1 MTFVTVS
8 RFLELEEK
16 VKQMANDLQGMK
28 NEVRNPAPERNLESS
43 VNSIPPAPPKSSTKS
58 HEKIL
63 SQANLFI
70 VGDAHVRNMKET
82 IKKELPSNWSI
93 EESYDIKA
101 NLSFVSKKCIQQ
113 IDKCDHLILMAGSN
127 DICSSAKR
135 DMLTSIKKVIDK
147 YNENSPNIHHLV
159 IENYGYAYYNKVWEN
174 VHIACS
180 LEYAIDLYENGKE
193 DSTRIA
199 VDISSEIINNK
210 FEKVSSPV
218 RIIQEHNTK
227 ADVHPITHSN
237 DDVILS
243 TDDKHNDNRNIIIKL
258 MHLNIQSLRY
268 KTSELEAIT
277 KSSENLDFQFDFICL
292 TEHFLLKLEVE
303 ALLLDDYQVGS
314 YYARGYARGGSL
326 VLVHKKFV
334 STPLEEINNISVE

>member
-1 MTFVTVS
+1 MEILNEIREAYKLNKVKNRSPVISPLKSNSSTLYQHNSNHSISQCPNVNQHNEPETPIAATVACINKDNMTFVTVS

-58 HEKIL
+58 HEKIP

-82 IKKELPSNWSI
+82 IKKKLPSNWSI

-180 LEYAIDLYENGKE
+180 LEYAIDLYENEKE

-199 VDISSEIINNK
+199 VDISSEIINDK
-210 FEKVSSPV
+210 FEKVSSPYG
-218 RIIQEHNTK
+218 
-227 ADVHPITHSN
+227 
-237 DDVILS
+237 VILQQ
-243 TDDKHNDNRNIIIKL
+243 K
-258 MHLNIQSLRY
+258 
-268 KTSELEAIT
+268 SEL
-277 KSSENLDFQFDFICL
+277 LDYK
-292 TEHFLLKLEVE
+292 EKLYE
-303 ALLLDDYQVGS
+303 
-314 YYARGYARGGSL
+314 
-326 VLVHKKFV
+326 
-334 STPLEEINNISVE
+334 